1 MKMLRTTM
9 PDGSK
14 WDVPVLLIA
23 QNRAKYYAKEFGGDI
38 EKSMDKDTGPLFN
51 DDEYEIKDWAV
62 SNMNWDD
69 VKIQAKMVKE
79 ENEPDYQEGWV
90 NGDNEVLDV

>member
-1 MKMLRTTM
+1 M